1 MPSFSS
7 PSSRSKLS
15 TRPLQPVS
23 VQSRFAGQY
32 STVNCDACNRTI
44 VPRVISYY
52 GQPLR
57 SICPFCGM
65 TFSKFPSGLQRLLQ
79 GFQTRRLSFASF
91 KWMTFLALGFG
102 LFWWVSDWAMLPV
115 NVSLF
120 TAFGTIG
127 FGLLALAE
135 LFVQGVEHLA
145 ARLSHES
152 NYYWAA
158 FVLIIMVIAH
168 QRDDLIHYLLLFS
181 ILLLVRWV
189 IVGTVRTLSGSRS
202 HSI

>member
-7 PSSRSKLS
+7 PSSHSKQS
-15 TRPLQPVS
+15 TRPPQAAS
-23 VQSRFAGQY
+23 VQSRFAGQH
-32 STVNCDACNRTI
+32 STVNCLACNRTM

-57 SICPFCGM
+57 SICPFCGT
-65 TFSKFPSGLQRLLQ
+65 TFSRFSSGLQRLMQ
-79 GFQTRRLSFASF
+79 RFQMRSLSFIPF
-91 KWMTFLALGFG
+91 KWMTFFALCFG
-102 LFWWVSDWAMLPV
+102 LLWWVSDWAKLPV

-120 TAFGTIG
+120 AAFSTIG

-152 NYYWAA
+152 NYYWTG
-158 FVLIIMVIAH
+158 LILIAMIIAN
-168 QRDDLIHYLLLFS
+168 QRDFMINYWLMLFS
-181 ILLLVRWV
+181 IVLLIRW
-189 IVGTVRTLSGSRS
+189 IVVGSMRLLIRS
-202 HSI
+202 R

>member
-7 PSSRSKLS
+7 NSSHSKLS
-15 TRPLQPVS
+15 PRPLPADS
-23 VQSRFAGQY
+23 VKASFAGQH
-32 STVNCDACNRTI
+32 STVNCDACHRTM

-57 SICPFCGM
+57 SICPFCGT
-65 TFSKFPSGLQRLLQ
+65 TFSRFPSGLQRLMQ
-79 GFQTRRLSFASF
+79 RFQTRSLSFTAF
-91 KWMTFLALGFG
+91 KWMTFLALCFG
-102 LFWWVSDWAMLPV
+102 LLWSVSDWVKLPV
-115 NVSLF
+115 NVGLF
-120 TAFGTIG
+120 TVFGAIG
-127 FGLLALAE
+127 FALLALAE

-168 QRDDLIHYLLLFS
+168 QRDDLIQYLLLFS

-189 IVGTVRTLSGSRS
+189 IVGAVRTLSGSRS

>member
-7 PSSRSKLS
+7 SLRRSKLS

-23 VQSRFAGQY
+23 VQSRFAGDH
-32 STVNCDACNRTI
+32 STVNCQVCNRTM

-57 SICPFCGM
+57 SICPFCGT
-65 TFSKFPSGLQRLLQ
+65 TFSKFPSGLQRLMQ
-79 GFQTRRLSFASF
+79 RFQTRSLSFASF
-91 KWMTFLALGFG
+91 KWMTFLTLCFG
-102 LFWWVSDWAMLPV
+102 MLWWVSDWAKLPV

-120 TAFGTIG
+120 AAFGAIG

-152 NYYWAA
+152 SYYWTGLILIA
-158 FVLIIMVIAH
+158 LIIAN
-168 QRDDLIHYLLLFS
+168 QRDFMINYWLMLFS
-181 ILLLVRWV
+181 IVLLIRW
-189 IVGTVRTLSGSRS
+189 IVVGSMRLLIRS
-202 HSI
+202 R

>member
-7 PSSRSKLS
+7 HSSHTRLS
-15 TRPLQPVS
+15 PRPQPADS
-23 VQSRFAGQY
+23 VKANFAGQH
-32 STVNCDACNRTI
+32 STVNCQTCNRTM

-57 SICPFCGM
+57 SICPFCGT
-65 TFSKFPSGLQRLLQ
+65 TFSKFPSGLQRLMHR
-79 GFQTRRLSFASF
+79 FQTRRLSFTLF
-91 KWMTFLALGFG
+91 KGMTLLALCFG
-102 LFWWVSDWAMLPV
+102 MLWWVSDWAKLPV
-115 NVSLF
+115 NLSLF
-120 TAFGTIG
+120 MVFGAIG

-168 QRDDLIHYLLLFS
+168 QRDDLIQYLLLFS

-189 IVGTVRTLSGSRS
+189 IVGTVRALSGCKS
-202 HSI
+202 H

>member
-7 PSSRSKLS
+7 HSSYTKLS
-15 TRPLQPVS
+15 PRPLPADS
-23 VQSRFAGQY
+23 GKASFAGQH
-32 STVNCDACNRTI
+32 STVNCNACNRTM

-57 SICPFCGM
+57 SICPFCGT
-65 TFSKFPSGLQRLLQ
+65 TFSRFSSGLQRLMRR
-79 GFQTRRLSFASF
+79 FQMRSLSFAPF
-91 KWMTFLALGFG
+91 KWMTFIVLGFG
-102 LFWWVSDWAMLPV
+102 LLWWVSDWAKLPV

-120 TAFGTIG
+120 AVFGSIG

-168 QRDDLIHYLLLFS
+168 QRDDLIQYLLLFS

-189 IVGTVRTLSGSRS
+189 IVGTVRALNGSKS
-202 HSI
+202 H

>member
-7 PSSRSKLS
+7 HSSHFKLS
-15 TRPLQPVS
+15 PRPLPADS
-23 VQSRFAGQY
+23 VKASFTGQH
-32 STVNCDACNRTI
+32 STVNCDACNRAM

-57 SICPFCGM
+57 SICPFCGT
-65 TFSKFPSGLQRLLQ
+65 TFSKFPSGLQRLMQ
-79 GFQTRRLSFASF
+79 RFQTRSLSFASF
-91 KWMTFLALGFG
+91 KGMTFLALCFG
-102 LFWWVSDWAMLPV
+102 LLWWGSDWAKLPV

-120 TAFGTIG
+120 TVFGSIG

-168 QRDDLIHYLLLFS
+168 QRDDLIQYLLLFC

-189 IVGTVRTLSGSRS
+189 IVGTVRALSGSKL
-202 HSI
+202 H

>member
-7 PSSRSKLS
+7 PSIFSKAS
-15 TRPLQPVS
+15 TRPLHVVLVKSRVPV
-23 VQSRFAGQY
+23 QH
-32 STVNCDACNRTI
+32 STVDCQACHRVM

-57 SICPFCGM
+57 SICPFCGT
-65 TFSKFPSGLQRLLQ
+65 TFSRFPSGLQRLMQ
-79 GFQTRRLSFASF
+79 RFQTCSLSFASF

-102 LFWWVSDWAMLPV
+102 LLWWVSDWAMLPV
-115 NVSLF
+115 NQTLF
-120 TAFGTIG
+120 AAFGAIG
-127 FGLLALAE
+127 FSLLALAE

-158 FVLIIMVIAH
+158 FVLIVMVTAH
-168 QRDDLIHYLLLFS
+168 QRDDLIQYLLLFS

-189 IVGTVRTLSGSRS
+189 IVGTVRALSGSKS
-202 HSI
+202 H